1 MELELPDYW
10 VGCCAGLGQGDIK
23 RTTLAEHWGHRGG
36 GGTPSDL
43 KSRDKLLSRWKPL
56 LTPVPKAIPIPSSH
70 FQTLSLTISPLSPVS
85 QPKKTHRNQQLRAPA
100 RNSSSPAKK
109 PLATAGSH
117 GTASSLAGTLNA
129 SNSPSPQLRV
139 PGGDKEMLFR
149 DPNCDHRLSVRSHG
163 CSEDLASQCAAIIGF
178 PNEICVCSQSCCGRV
193 PSRPGMSQSCRNA
206 LLSPLA

>member
-23 RTTLAEHWGHRGG
+23 RATLAEHWGHRGG

-117 GTASSLAGTLNA
+117 GTASSLAGTLMHLIPPAPSCECQAETRRCYLETLIVITA
-129 SNSPSPQLRV
+129 SPFVATAAPKTSRPSVQLLLGFPTRSASARRAAAGESRLV
-139 PGGDKEMLFR
+139 PG
-149 DPNCDHRLSVRSHG
+149 
-163 CSEDLASQCAAIIGF
+163 
-178 PNEICVCSQSCCGRV
+178 
-193 PSRPGMSQSCRNA
+193 
-206 LLSPLA
+206 